1 MKESKSTALLGNC
14 IALAIAFAAALQNAC
29 SAQTAMQG
37 KWADANDPV
46 AMQLIEQERKWA
58 VLDCAPSNV
67 IAESLA
73 EDFVGTSPAGP
84 IYNKADLLKEHG
96 APLPTRDCK
105 LLSARVRFYGANLAM
120 IYGSETSIHK
130 GPDGKEFDQ
139 SLIWTDTWLKRD
151 GKWKIIAV
159 QDMFAPKP

>member
-1 MKESKSTALLGNC
+1 MQFIKASIFPAACCLSVILF
-14 IALAIAFAAALQNAC
+14 ALAAPD
-29 SAQTAMQG
+29 TAYSQASREG

-73 EDFVGTSPAGP
+73 DDFVGTSPEGP
-84 IYNKADLLKEHG
+84 IYNKADLTSEHE
-96 APLPTRDCK
+96 APRPVHGCK
-105 LLSARVRFYGANLAM
+105 LLSARVRFYGPDLAI
-120 IYGSETSIHK
+120 IYGSETSVRE
-130 GPDGKEFDQ
+130 GADGKPFDRG
-139 SLIWTDTWLKRD
+139 LTWTDTWLKRD

-159 QDMFAPKP
+159 QDMATPK